1 MLSFARGTPQ
11 AIPPARSRRPATHP
25 HARNPI
31 RLAIAL
37 VLVAAALPQ
46 ADAAPRG
53 KRSPKPATPPPPK
66 SSRASSDADLSDALR
81 KIAESRPFA
90 SARTSIQVLDA
101 DSGQSVFS
109 LEPDLLLKPA
119 SNMKIVTSATAV
131 GLLGPEF
138 RFKTSFYATAP
149 PDVSGVVHG
158 DLYIKGGGN
167 PGLVGEEWWG
177 IARHLRTLGMT
188 RVEGSVVG
196 DDSYFD
202 DVRRGPKWP
211 SPVVDN
217 PYNAPISALSCFYSS
232 VAITVT
238 PTAPGRAPDVYL
250 EPYPSYFKVMN
261 RAVTA
266 PGAMDLRV
274 GRQWDGEQNIIHV
287 EGRIPPGAPVTT
299 YKCVEEPTL
308 YAVTTFKDAL
318 AAVGI
323 TVTGPPRVG
332 IVPHGSNFLWAHE
345 SKPLADL
352 IQDMNKESNNFM
364 AESILRAIGA
374 ETAGAPGT
382 AEKGAAAVR
391 RYFETLG
398 ISSTGLVQVDGSGL
412 SSDNRVSANMLARL
426 LLATRNDFHA
436 APEFMASLP
445 IGGVDGT
452 LDHRMTSSSATRK
465 IRAKTGF
472 INGVSSLSGYAWNDA
487 GRLFVFSI
495 VVNAAGEGL
504 GDVIHAADRFCSA
517 LVSAPIPPELEETP
531 PPAAQGG

>member
-232 VAITVT
+232 V
-238 PTAPGRAPDVYL
+238 
-250 EPYPSYFKVMN
+250 
-261 RAVTA
+261 
-266 PGAMDLRV
+266 
-274 GRQWDGEQNIIHV
+274 
-287 EGRIPPGAPVTT
+287 
-299 YKCVEEPTL
+299 
-308 YAVTTFKDAL
+308 
-318 AAVGI
+318 
-323 TVTGPPRVG
+323 
-332 IVPHGSNFLWAHE
+332 
-345 SKPLADL
+345 
-352 IQDMNKESNNFM
+352 
-364 AESILRAIGA
+364 
-374 ETAGAPGT
+374 
-382 AEKGAAAVR
+382 
-391 RYFETLG
+391 
-398 ISSTGLVQVDGSGL
+398 
-412 SSDNRVSANMLARL
+412 
-426 LLATRNDFHA
+426 
-436 APEFMASLP
+436 
-445 IGGVDGT
+445 
-452 LDHRMTSSSATRK
+452 
-465 IRAKTGF
+465 
-472 INGVSSLSGYAWNDA
+472 
-487 GRLFVFSI
+487 
-495 VVNAAGEGL
+495 
-504 GDVIHAADRFCSA
+504 
-517 LVSAPIPPELEETP
+517 
-531 PPAAQGG
+531 